1 MKAANLIQAA
11 IPDIEVLDAQE
22 KKARSIRERFADSI
36 CHVFKPE
43 AAVLVLS
50 HVQGVF
56 LREETKPCKDD
67 FEVVRRVLEIHSDD
81 STVKSELDARQE
93 SIKMQMMKR
102 GLFYDDTRLKASR
115 GMMRQN
121 APFAVRVEELQG
133 VQERLAAWEPSHDMS
148 ADEVDALVAEVSDER
163 LREVIRRALNATAG
177 R

>member
-1 MKAANLIQAA
+1 MKAANWIQAA

-36 CHVFKPE
+36 CHVFKSE

-56 LREETKPCKDD
+56 LREETKPCKGDLA
-67 FEVVRRVLEIHSDD
+67 VTRRVLEIHSDD
-81 STVKSELDARQE
+81 SLVKSELDARQD
-93 SIKMQMMKR
+93 SIKNQMMQR
-102 GLFYDDTRLKASR
+102 GLVYDDTRLVSSR
-115 GMMRQN
+115 GKMRQN

-133 VQERLAAWEPSHDMS
+133 VQERIASWEPSHNLT
-148 ADEVDALVAEVSDER
+148 AEEVDALVADVSDER